1 MSELNEIYEHLTEVR
16 RRVLR
21 IVIVVG
27 VITVFLMAFHFESIV
42 YNEFT
47 LYYPTPKPLD
57 NIAAQITD
65 YFSINLV
72 PDNVQLI
79 QTAPGQAFFS
89 QVYIAALVGLVA
101 GTPVIIREI
110 INFLKPA
117 LKENEINVGRSIT
130 IPALGLFITGCVFA
144 YSFVIPFMLEFLYR
158 YGESAGLV
166 TFLNIMDFV
175 TFVLQFLLAFG
186 ISFQLPLIMYA
197 VGQSG
202 LVDAKFW
209 RSNIRYA
216 IIIIVIFGAVITPD
230 GSGVTMW
237 FIAGPM
243 IALYLA
249 GMVIVER
256 KEKQT
261 LKT

>member
-72 PDNVQLI
+72 PDSVQLI
-79 QTAPGQAFFS
+79 QTAPGQAFFA

-110 INFLKPA
+110 IDFLKPA

-186 ISFQLPLIMYA
+186 ISFQLPLVMYA

-216 IIIIVIFGAVITPD
+216 IIVIVIFGAVITPD